1 MNITSKTKTLGIFG
15 HPISHTLSPVMHN
28 AVIKALGLDMA
39 YLPFEVKPPNLKE
52 AINGIKSLGIIGV
65 NITIPHKESVIRFL
79 DDISEEARLVGAV
92 NTIVNKDRKLV
103 GYNTDGSGYMASLK
117 EELGFN
123 PKSKRIIIIG
133 AGGAARGILAALA
146 TQKPKSI
153 TVANRTLSRAVSLIK
168 AFKGKFRDTRFEAIN
183 LDDNMLKMSFNS
195 VDLLINTTS
204 VGMKQGKA
212 LKIPLET
219 LPKIAIVSDIIYNPL
234 ETLLL
239 KKAKKLG
246 LTTHGGLGMLVHQG
260 ARSFK
265 LWTGMDAPMN
275 VMRKAALK
283 ALKMEVGSRK

>member
-239 KKAKKLG
+239 KKAKKFG

>member
-15 HPISHTLSPVMHN
+15 YPISHTLSPAMHN
-28 AVIKALGLDMA
+28 AVIKALGLDMV
-39 YLPFEVKPPNLKE
+39 YLPFEVKPSNLKE

-65 NITIPHKESVIRFL
+65 SITIPHKESVIRFL

-204 VGMKQGKA
+204 VGMKQSKA

-239 KKAKKLG
+239 KKAKKFG

>member
-15 HPISHTLSPVMHN
+15 YPISHTLSPAMHN
-28 AVIKALGLDMA
+28 AVIKALGLDMV
-39 YLPFEVKPPNLKE
+39 YLPFEVKPSNLKE

-204 VGMKQGKA
+204 VGMKQSKA

-239 KKAKKLG
+239 KKAKKIG

>member
-15 HPISHTLSPVMHN
+15 YPISHTLSPAMHN
-28 AVIKALGLDMA
+28 AVIKALGLDMV
-39 YLPFEVKPPNLKE
+39 YLPFEVKPSNLKE

-92 NTIVNKDRKLV
+92 NTIVYKDRKLV

-168 AFKGKFRDTRFEAIN
+168 TFKGKFRDTRFEAID
-183 LDDNMLKMSFNS
+183 LDNNMLKMSFNS

-204 VGMKQGKA
+204 VGMKQSKA

-239 KKAKKLG
+239 KKAKKIG

>member
-15 HPISHTLSPVMHN
+15 YPISHTLSPAMHN
-28 AVIKALGLDMA
+28 AVIKALGLDMV
-39 YLPFEVKPPNLKE
+39 YLPFEVKPSNLKE

-92 NTIVNKDRKLV
+92 NTIVYKDRKLV

-168 AFKGKFRDTRFEAIN
+168 TFKGKFRDTRFEAID
-183 LDDNMLKMSFNS
+183 LDNNMLKMSFNS

-204 VGMKQGKA
+204 VGMKQSKA

>member
-1 MNITSKTKTLGIFG
+1 MNITCKTKILGIFG
-15 HPISHTLSPVMHN
+15 YPISHTLSPAMHN

-39 YLPFEVKPPNLKE
+39 YLPFEVKPSNLKE

-133 AGGAARGILAALA
+133 AGGAARGILSALA
-146 TQKPKSI
+146 TQKTKSI

-168 AFKGKFRDTRFEAIN
+168 AFKGKFRDTRFEAID
-183 LDDNMLKMSFNS
+183 LDNNMLKMSFNS

-204 VGMKQGKA
+204 VGMKQSKA

>member
-15 HPISHTLSPVMHN
+15 YPISHTLSPAMHN
-28 AVIKALGLDMA
+28 AVIKALGLDMV
-39 YLPFEVKPPNLKE
+39 YLPFEVKPSNLKE

-168 AFKGKFRDTRFEAIN
+168 TFKGKFRDTRFEAID
-183 LDDNMLKMSFNS
+183 LDNNMLKMSFNS

>member
-15 HPISHTLSPVMHN
+15 YPISHTLSPAMHN
-28 AVIKALGLDMA
+28 AVIKALGLDMV
-39 YLPFEVKPPNLKE
+39 YLPFEVKPSNLKE

-92 NTIVNKDRKLV
+92 NTIVYKDRKLV

-168 AFKGKFRDTRFEAIN
+168 AFKGKFRDTRFEAID
-183 LDDNMLKMSFNS
+183 LDNNMLKMSFNS

-204 VGMKQGKA
+204 VGMKQSKA

-239 KKAKKLG
+239 KKAKKIG